1 MVKRKKN
8 INIPEI
14 DKTVEQVKQ
23 PKPATQPSLLQDVI
37 KLLIKIAAI
46 ALAFVLVFS
55 FIFGAYRYND
65 LSMSPAVKD
74 GDMVISY
81 R

>member
-1 MVKRKKN
+1 MLKKKRLK
-8 INIPEI
+8 NIPEVN
-14 DKTVEQVKQ
+14 KTVEQVKQ

-55 FIFGAYRYND
+55 FVFGAYRYND

-74 GDMVISY
+74 GDLIISY

>member
-1 MVKRKKN
+1 MVKRNKK
-8 INIPEI
+8 INIPEVN
-14 DKTVEQVKQ
+14 KPVEQVRQAQ
-23 PKPATQPSLLQDVI
+23 PVTQPSLLQDII

-46 ALAFVLVFS
+46 ALAFVLLFS
-55 FIFGAYRYND
+55 FVFGAYRYND

-74 GDMVISY
+74 GDLVITY

>member
-1 MVKRKKN
+1 MLKKKRLK
-8 INIPEI
+8 NIPEVNM
-14 DKTVEQVKQ
+14 TVEQVKQ

-55 FIFGAYRYND
+55 FVFGAYRYND

-74 GDMVISY
+74 GDLIISY

>member
-1 MVKRKKN
+1 MLKKKRLK
-8 INIPEI
+8 NIPEVNM
-14 DKTVEQVKQ
+14 TVEQVKQ

-74 GDMVISY
+74 GDLIITY

>member
-1 MVKRKKN
+1 MLKKKRLK
-8 INIPEI
+8 NIPEVN
-14 DKTVEQVKQ
+14 KTVEQVKQ

-74 GDMVISY
+74 GDLIITY

>member
-1 MVKRKKN
+1 MVKRNKK
-8 INIPEI
+8 INIPEVNKPI
-14 DKTVEQVKQ
+14 EQVRQSQ
-23 PKPATQPSLLQDVI
+23 PVTQPSLLQDII

-46 ALAFVLVFS
+46 ALAFVLLFS
-55 FIFGAYRYND
+55 FVFGAYHYND

-74 GDMVISY
+74 GDLVITY

>member
-1 MVKRKKN
+1 MLKKKRLK
-8 INIPEI
+8 NIPEVN
-14 DKTVEQVKQ
+14 KTVEQAKQ
-23 PKPATQPSLLQDVI
+23 PKTETQPSLLQDVI

-55 FIFGAYRYND
+55 FVFGAYRYND

-74 GDMVISY
+74 GDLIISY